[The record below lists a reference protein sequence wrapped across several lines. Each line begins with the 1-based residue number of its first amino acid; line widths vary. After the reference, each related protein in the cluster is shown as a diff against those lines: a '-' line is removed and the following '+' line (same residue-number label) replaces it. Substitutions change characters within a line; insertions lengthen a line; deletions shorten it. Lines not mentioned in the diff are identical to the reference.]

1 MTSRKGKG
9 GAATVFAHKDG
20 AGMHAKDTV
29 SLGLYRNR
37 LGMSSSN
44 MKRDHRF
51 ALMLSVNLKSTR
63 AMELPSLSVA
73 FLFRDWRPILGKR
86 GARERID
93 FLTMSVI
100 IVEALA
106 LTQIPR
112 VHDAASLTS

>member
-1 MTSRKGKG
+1 MTSHKGKG

-51 ALMLSVNLKSTR
+51 ALMLSVNLKSIR

-73 FLFRDWRPILGKR
+73 FLFRDWRPILG
-86 GARERID
+86 
-93 FLTMSVI
+93 
-100 IVEALA
+100 
-106 LTQIPR
+106 
-112 VHDAASLTS
+112 